1 MDKESI
7 IYDTATISDIP
18 ELVRLRILYMIDDFG
33 SLTDEERE
41 SMEKQLPV
49 YDDKGELERYN
60 IFHASMLVR
69 HSNDGKLYLYD
80 VIDIKKETSNSLG
93 E

>member
-33 SLTDEERE
+33 SLT
-41 SMEKQLPV
+41 
-49 YDDKGELERYN
+49 YDSVN
-60 IFHASMLVR
+60 
-69 HSNDGKLYLYD
+69 
-80 VIDIKKETSNSLG
+80 
-93 E
+93 

>member
-33 SLTDEERE
+33 SLTHEERE
-41 SMEKQLPV
+41 GMEKHLP
-49 YDDKGELERYN
+49 
-60 IFHASMLVR
+60 
-69 HSNDGKLYLYD
+69 GKAFNQTCFKWEE
-80 VIDIKKETSNSLG
+80 ISL
-93 E
+93 

>member
-1 MDKESI
+1 MDKEII

-41 SMEKQLPV
+41 SMEKL
-49 YDDKGELERYN
+49 N
-60 IFHASMLVR
+60 IPRWTYHQSAIAYR
-69 HSNDGKLYLYD
+69 
-80 VIDIKKETSNSLG
+80 
-93 E
+93 

>member
-33 SLTDEERE
+33 HLTDEERE
-41 SMEKQLPV
+41 GMEKQLP
-49 YDDKGELERYN
+49 G
-60 IFHASMLVR
+60 
-69 HSNDGKLYLYD
+69 YL
-80 VIDIKKETSNSLG
+80 KENS
-93 E
+93 EKS

>member
-18 ELVRLRILYMIDDFG
+18 KLVRLRILYMIDDFG

-41 SMEKQLPV
+41 SMEKQLPG
-49 YDDKGELERYN
+49 YFEREL
-60 IFHASMLVR
+60 
-69 HSNDGKLYLYD
+69 GKKQSRLSQEQRAGVFLQH
-80 VIDIKKETSNSLG
+80 TC
-93 E
+93 